1 MSGAMITVR
10 EKCEVTL
17 FGTMAEDPLAFRVR
31 SEFKEMPAMR
41 LTVEQA
47 MRLWGLDRST
57 CSGLLNS
64 LVTAH
69 FLERDGTG
77 RYTLAQSSH

>member
-1 MSGAMITVR
+1 MSGAMDTTR
-10 EKCEVTL
+10 ETCEVTH
-17 FGTMAEDPLAFRVR
+17 FGRIAEDPLVLHVR

-41 LTVEQA
+41 LTTEQA

-57 CSGLLNS
+57 CTGLLNALLTS
-64 LVTAH
+64 H

-77 RYTLAQSSH
+77 RYSLAQGIY